1 MGSPGVALSELIPVA
16 IGSPVNTRVLA
27 TVFYVGGT
35 IAIGGAL
42 LAVHAPWAYPDP
54 LLALG
59 LLCAALALSVFK
71 LRLPLTS
78 DVSTLTLAGAVDLLA
93 LLMSGADLAMVIAAV
108 GVLVQCTVRVRRPQP
123 RYKTAFSVA
132 SVAIAVQAAGWVWRV
147 LDGNIAQPGLRETVI
162 PLAAAAVAYFLVQT
176 TLVVGAIAL
185 TSAASVTRSWHRE
198 FLWSAPSYF
207 VSAVVAGTIAVV
219 VQREYLLLPLAALP
233 LFISYRAYLTSVC
246 RLEEQ
251 RRYARELAAVVAST
265 QEALARVTQSEAA
278 LAAEKEGL
286 ALVTARLAVTV
297 QTIRDGVIT
306 MDRTGSVML
315 MNEAAQAMASMSERE
330 ASELNAG
337 RVFEAL
343 GFPAATCEAALHCV
357 LMDGQPA
364 HYRNDSAGP
373 EQPPRLLEVTGAPM
387 RDSDGRLTGAVW
399 VIHDV
404 SDTARLEHERSKG
417 ARLESLGVLAGGLA
431 HDFNNILIGVVGNL
445 SLAQTT
451 LRPGDEA
458 LAARLRQAEAA
469 CVRARGVTNQ
479 LLTFAKGG
487 EPVKATASI
496 RELVVECTNFAL
508 SGSSVTPRFAIDPG
522 LSVADVDSIQIGQ
535 VIQNLVLN
543 ARQAMS
549 PGAFVDIMLQNVE
562 LDSSESVSGTT
573 LRPGKYVRVT
583 VQDSGRGISAEHLR
597 HIFEPYFTT
606 KEEGSG
612 LGLAISYS
620 IVKAHGGAITVE
632 SEPGRGSRFSVYL
645 PASAGSLAI
654 KARRGAVTPRVH
666 TGRVLLMDDD
676 ANVAAVA
683 RDMLE
688 AIGYV
693 AVVAASGRSA
703 IEQFHEA
710 ETRGEPFDVVILDLT
725 VPGGMGGLEAV
736 AHIREIRPDVPVVV
750 TSGYAD
756 DSVLA
761 RFGDYGFDGVLPKPF
776 AIPDLRRAL
785 EEADAA
791 VCRSKASSRYQPV
804 ATFTTVVQ
812 PAPAAAAV
820 IRV

>member
-1 MGSPGVALSELIPVA
+1 M
-16 IGSPVNTRVLA
+16 
-27 TVFYVGGT
+27 FYVGGT
-35 IAIGGAL
+35 IAIGGTL
-42 LAVHAPWAYPDP
+42 LAALAPRVYPDP
-54 LLALG
+54 VLALG
-59 LLCAALALSVFK
+59 LLGTAVALSAFK
-71 LRLPLTS
+71 LRLPLGK

-93 LLMSGADLAMVIAAV
+93 LLMSGAGLAMVVAAV
-108 GVLVQCTVRVRRPQP
+108 GVLVQCTVRVRRAQP
-123 RYKTAFSVA
+123 PYKTAFSVA
-132 SVAIAVQAAGWVWRV
+132 SVAIAVQAAGLVWGA
-147 LDGNIAQPGLRETVI
+147 LDGSIAPPGFGQTVI
-162 PLAAAAVAYFLVQT
+162 PLAAAALVYAFVQT

-185 TSAASVTRSWHRE
+185 TSAASESPSWHRE
-198 FLWSAPSYF
+198 FLWSAPGYL
-207 VSAVVAGTIAVV
+207 VSAVVAGSVAVV
-219 VQREYLLLPLAALP
+219 LQREYLLIPLAALP
-233 LFISYRAYLTSVC
+233 LFISYRAYVTSV
-246 RLEEQ
+246 RRFEEQ
-251 RRYARELAAVVAST
+251 RQYAQELAAMVAAT
-265 QEALARVTQSEAA
+265 QEALTRVTQSEAA

-306 MDRTGSVML
+306 TDRAGSVVL
-315 MNEAAQAMASMSERE
+315 MNEAAQAMASISERE
-330 ASELNAG
+330 AAAG
-337 RVFEAL
+337 HAARVFDAL
-343 GFPAATCEAALHCV
+343 GFSSATYEAALRCV
-357 LMDGQPA
+357 LTDGQPA
-364 HYRNDSAGP
+364 HYRNDSAGSTP
-373 EQPPRLLEVTGAPM
+373 PPRLLEVTGSPM
-387 RDSDGRLTGAVW
+387 RDSDGHLTGAVW

-404 SDTARLEHERSKG
+404 SDAVRLEYERSKS

-445 SLAQTT
+445 SLAQTM
-451 LRPGDEA
+451 LLPRDQA

-487 EPVKATASI
+487 EPVKTTTSL
-496 RELVVECTNFAL
+496 RELVVECTRFAL
-508 SGSSVTPRFAIDPG
+508 SGSAVAPRFAIDSD
-522 LSVADVDSIQIGQ
+522 LAVADIDGAQIGQ

-543 ARQAMS
+543 AKQAM
-549 PGAFVDIMLQNVE
+549 PHGAFVDIMMQNVE
-562 LDSSESVSGTT
+562 LHSSEAAGQAT
-573 LRPGKYVRVT
+573 LLPGRYVRVT
-583 VQDSGRGISAEHLR
+583 VQDSGRGISAEHLH

-645 PASAGSLAI
+645 PASTQRVAI
-654 KARRGAVTPRVH
+654 EPRSGAVTRRVH

-676 ANVAAVA
+676 AEVAAVA
-683 RDMLE
+683 SDMLE

-693 AVVAASGRSA
+693 AAVAASGRSA
-703 IEQFHEA
+703 IEQFHAA
-710 ETRGEPFDVVILDLT
+710 ESRGEPFDVVILDLT

-736 AHIREIRPDVPVVV
+736 AHIREIRPDVAVVV

-791 VCRSKASSRYQPV
+791 VARSKTSSRSQPV
-804 ATFTTVVQ
+804 ATF
-812 PAPAAAAV
+812 AAFVPPVEAYG
-820 IRV
+820 IH